1 MTLDDAYRFCFA
13 ELSDRN
19 IDEADFKSLC
29 LVCGIAG
36 INNSD
41 YPVSKKKIIDKNK
54 LNSALNRLIDG
65 EPLQYVL
72 GKWDFYESE
81 FYVGEGVL
89 IPRPETEE
97 LVEKAIEV
105 IRSISQPVVYDL
117 CSGSGCIGISIAK
130 KRNDAMVYCVE
141 KSTDAFTYLCKNAVG
156 LSNISCI
163 NDDINNDIELPS
175 ADLIVSN
182 PPYIKSD
189 LLPFLQEEVKKEP
202 AMALDGGSDGLDF
215 YRLINDKWHNK
226 LKKDAYLL
234 LEIGNEQGKDIKQV
248 LNHFKDIKVIKDIY
262 NNDRIVM
269 AKRLDKFSK

>member
-1 MTLDDAYRFCFA
+1 MICVRAA
-13 ELSDRN
+13 
-19 IDEADFKSLC
+19 A
-29 LVCGIAG
+29 
-36 INNSD
+36 
-41 YPVSKKKIIDKNK
+41 VS
-54 LNSALNRLIDG
+54 
-65 EPLQYVL
+65 EFPLQ
-72 GKWDFYESE
+72 
-81 FYVGEGVL
+81 
-89 IPRPETEE
+89 
-97 LVEKAIEV
+97 
-105 IRSISQPVVYDL
+105 
-117 CSGSGCIGISIAK
+117 

-202 AMALDGGSDGLDF
+202 AMALDGGTDGLDF

>member
-1 MTLDDAYRFCFA
+1 MKLDDAYRFCFA

-97 LVEKAIEV
+97 LVEKALEV
-105 IRSISQPVVYDL
+105 IRNISHPVVYDL

-130 KRNDAMVYCVE
+130 KE
-141 KSTDAFTYLCKNAVG
+141 TTLWFTVWKKARMHSRIFAKMQSDYPISAV
-156 LSNISCI
+156 SMMI
-163 NDDINNDIELPS
+163 
-175 ADLIVSN
+175 
-182 PPYIKSD
+182 
-189 LLPFLQEEVKKEP
+189 
-202 AMALDGGSDGLDF
+202 
-215 YRLINDKWHNK
+215 
-226 LKKDAYLL
+226 
-234 LEIGNEQGKDIKQV
+234 
-248 LNHFKDIKVIKDIY
+248 
-262 NNDRIVM
+262 
-269 AKRLDKFSK
+269 